1 MSFSDIAK
9 DSEKN
14 YKYIQHLLH
23 EEYKFTEFTPED
35 LEDLN
40 AFDNC
45 INCGLCLSVCP
56 VVRAVGVTR
65 FPGPRSLGI
74 SVPRAFDNLLEMR
87 DILFECTNCNA
98 CHEICPQKV
107 PIKQIVLKLKNKLI
121 HMAPEMIHPDV
132 MKLTSSLRE
141 VKMFYTPRPLEK
153 KMKIINRQLSKLGL
167 PYIEDKYDANATVLF
182 YTGCKA
188 EERLYMMK
196 EGGKL
201 VLEKLGVHWTLMK
214 NFVCCGFP
222 AEDKGDLEELSFMQN
237 ELGKQLKE
245 MKNIRTIVTVCPGC
259 TASIKKTIRR
269 FGLDIEVKHLI
280 RFIVEDIGLEE
291 FKKKINSSAIK
302 EKLVVGVQTPCNLY
316 REGDPWIMEATE
328 KLLENI
334 ENVELVHLPT
344 ENSCCGGG
352 AFVSVT
358 NKDISNKILKYK
370 TKELEE
376 SKAQKLMTMC
386 PECFSQWASGTRI
399 FLKNEK
405 DTIDI
410 SVLLAKLL
418 YTK

>member
-1 MSFSDIAK
+1 MSFNELVKESQ
-9 DSEKN
+9 KN
-14 YKYIQHLLH
+14 FETIQHLLH
-23 EEYKFTEFTPED
+23 KEYKFTEFTPED
-35 LEDLN
+35 IKDLS

-65 FPGPRSLGI
+65 FPGPRSIGI
-74 SVPRAFDNLLEMR
+74 SVPRAFDKLLEMR
-87 DILFECTNCNA
+87 ETLFECTNCNA
-98 CHEICPQKV
+98 CNEICPQKV
-107 PIKQIVLKLKNKLI
+107 PIKQIVLKLKNKII
-121 HMAPEMIHPDV
+121 HMAPEKIHPQV
-132 MKLTSSLRE
+132 MELTKPLRE
-141 VKMFYTPRPLEK
+141 VKMFYTPRPIEK

-167 PYIEDKYDANATVLF
+167 PYIKDRYDPEAEVLF

-222 AEDKGDLEELSFMQN
+222 AEDKGDLEELEFMQS

-245 MKNIRTIVTVCPGC
+245 MKNVRTIITVCPGC
-259 TASIKKTIRR
+259 TASIKKTVKK
-269 FGLDIEVKHLI
+269 FGLKLEVKHLI
-280 RFIVEDIGLEE
+280 RFIVEDVGLEKFRE
-291 FKKKINSSAIK
+291 KISKNAIK
-302 EKLVVGVQTPCNLY
+302 EKVTVGIQTPCNLY
-316 REGDPWIMEATE
+316 READPKIVEATE

-334 ENVELVHLPT
+334 ENIKLIHLPT

-358 NKDISNKILKYK
+358 NKDIANKILKYK
-370 TKELEE
+370 TKELQE
-376 SKAQKLMTMC
+376 SQADRLMTMC
-386 PECFSQWASGTRI
+386 PECFSQWSNGTRI

-405 DTIDI
+405 DTVDI
-410 SVLLAKLL
+410 SILLAKLL
-418 YTK
+418 YA